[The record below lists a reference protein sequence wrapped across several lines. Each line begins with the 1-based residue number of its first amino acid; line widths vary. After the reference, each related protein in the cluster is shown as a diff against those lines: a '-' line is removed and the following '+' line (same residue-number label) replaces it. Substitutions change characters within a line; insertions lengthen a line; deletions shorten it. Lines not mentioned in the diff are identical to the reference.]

1 MLESQINMII
11 NELGVNIIEKEF
23 LDADGHYIA
32 EINAI
37 IIKSSLSNWD
47 KEKTILHELGHAC
60 KHHKDYYLYNLAF
73 SLHSKMEYEADCYMI
88 EKLLDGYLVNTN
100 MELSEV
106 NYMKFIEDTDINPY
120 YEPIVKNMLIERMC
134 LYEAM

>member
-1 MLESQINMII
+1 MESQINMII

-23 LDADGHYIA
+23 LDANGHYIA

-37 IIKSSLSNWD
+37 VVKSSLSNWD

-73 SLHSKMEYEADCYMI
+73 SLHSKMEHEADCYMI
-88 EKLLDGYLVNTN
+88 EKLLDGYLVSTN
-100 MELSEV
+100 IELSEV

-120 YEPIVKNMLIERMC
+120 YEPIVKNMLIERMY
-134 LYEAM
+134 LYEVM

>member
-1 MLESQINMII
+1 MESQINMII

-23 LDADGHYIA
+23 LDANGHYIA

-37 IIKSSLSNWD
+37 VVKSSLSNWD

-73 SLHSKMEYEADCYMI
+73 SLHSKMEHEADCYMI
-88 EKLLDGYLVNTN
+88 EKLLDGYLVSANI
-100 MELSEV
+100 ELSEV

-120 YEPIVKNMLIERMC
+120 YEPIVKNMLIERMY
-134 LYEAM
+134 LYEVM

>member
-1 MLESQINMII
+1 MESQINMII

>member
-1 MLESQINMII
+1 MESQTNMII
-11 NELGVNIIEKEF
+11 NELSVSIIEKEF
-23 LDADGHYIA
+23 LDANGHYIA

-37 IIKSSLSNWD
+37 VVKSSLSNWD

>member
-1 MLESQINMII
+1 MESQINMII

-23 LDADGHYIA
+23 LDANGHYIA

-37 IIKSSLSNWD
+37 VVKSSLSNWD

-88 EKLLDGYLVNTN
+88 EKLLDRYLISTN

-106 NYMKFIEDTDINPY
+106 NYMKFIEDTNINPC
-120 YEPIVKNMLIERMC
+120 YESIVKSMLVERMY
-134 LYEAM
+134 LYEVM